1 MKTIFLTVVLSLLLG
16 STALADWA
24 EDFTATAAKSGTD
37 LAVVEALKVGVSP
50 VDIVK
55 LTQQAEGFA
64 PAAVMKALYCADLNG
79 SLVQSVASEAGVS
92 SSDVAAGYKQS
103 VGQCGPAAG
112 LNADPFSQ
120 TRNVATGGTPVSGGG
135 QPPAVI
141 PPPIDGG
148 VVVPPPSASSDRFN

>member
-1 MKTIFLTVVLSLLLG
+1 MSLLIS

-37 LAVVEALKVGVSP
+37 LAVTEAFRAGVAP
-50 VDIVK
+50 ADIVK
-55 LTQQAEGFA
+55 MTQQTGGVA
-64 PAAVMKALYCADLNG
+64 PAAVVKALYCAGVSG
-79 SLVQSVASEAGVS
+79 STVQAAASEAGVS

-120 TRNVATGGTPVSGGG
+120 TRNVATGGTPVGGTPGSGAG
-135 QPPAVI
+135 
-141 PPPIDGG
+141 PPPVLPPVIDGG
-148 VVVPPPSASSDRFN
+148 GPPPVVPPVSVDRFN